1 MTRWLLLLLLASA
14 AHAQDAP
21 AVGDL
26 APDIKAV
33 TLVSDTLRLGDLRD
47 RHVLV
52 EFWGTWCSP
61 CVADAPRLAAL
72 YARHPRDR
80 FEIVGVALDAADD
93 VRAFTEVH
101 GLTWPQIVEPTR
113 DGRPVTEAFGVTGYP
128 TSFVIDP
135 DGVIVHRGDGAGTDV
150 VTVLSEILE

>member
-1 MTRWLLLLLLASA
+1 M
-14 AHAQDAP
+14 
-21 AVGDL
+21 
-26 APDIKAV
+26 
-33 TLVSDTLRLGDLRD
+33 
-47 RHVLV
+47 
-52 EFWGTWCSP
+52 
-61 CVADAPRLAAL
+61 
-72 YARHPRDR
+72 
-80 FEIVGVALDAADD
+80 ALDAADD